1 MAGGATT
8 PSTEGIT
15 PSLDSIGGLGRE
27 DEANR
32 SSELAGS
39 SESE

>member
-15 PSLDSIGGLGRE
+15 PSLASIGGFGTE
-27 DEANR
+27 EEQNR
-32 SSELAGS
+32 SSEFGGS